1 MRAAF
6 LESLCQLALR
16 ARTPARAAVSSYAI
30 VLETRK
36 AARACLSSVVLQ
48 RGARQFGSS
57 PAHKMPPQARP
68 LSSRYPA
75 PLRTTPSLDLL
86 GVYKNKRAPGSLELA

>member
-48 RGARQFGSS
+48 RGSAAVWQLPSPQKCPHK
-57 PAHKMPPQARP
+57 PAH
-68 LSSRYPA
+68 YPA
-75 PLRTTPSLDLL
+75 AIPVLYAR
-86 GVYKNKRAPGSLELA
+86 RLA

>member
-1 MRAAF
+1 MIPSREAAQSLVAMRAAF

-48 RGARQFGSS
+48 RSAAVWQLPS
-57 PAHKMPPQARP
+57 PQNASTSPPIIQP
-68 LSSRYPA
+68 LSRSSTHDA
-75 PLRTTPSLDLL
+75 
-86 GVYKNKRAPGSLELA
+86 

>member
-48 RGARQFGSS
+48 RGSAAVWQLPSPQKCLHK
-57 PAHKMPPQARP
+57 PAH
-68 LSSRYPA
+68 YPA
-75 PLRTTPSLDLL
+75 AIPVLYAR
-86 GVYKNKRAPGSLELA
+86 RLA